1 MAAPRP
7 EEMTREEQWAH
18 IASEMEALTLESKR
32 IVEQRRAGIAAFAA
46 RTRARP
52 FTQFWSVSTTDAPI
66 TMAAAAGD
74 AGRLEELLLQG
85 VDPEDPDDGGVP
97 PLLLACD
104 FGIGDE
110 KPTPGHIEC
119 VELLLD
125 AGASPHWG
133 AWEGEPTPLHL
144 ASIGGPGAVEMVCLL
159 LDAGADVNAESDKST
174 PLVFACGLNCAHPDT
189 IEELLWAGA
198 AVDARGAKC
207 SPLEELMGGSM
218 DQRRQRIVPL
228 LLRAGAS
235 IPIQTLESFR
245 WTSWGRPP
253 VAKAVYSY
261 LQRILDTPGGFD
273 SYVQIHLR
281 ALAGMLAPKL
291 GLPTELARIVV
302 EFWHEHLGFYEVPY
316 DLMVRAD
323 RDAALPAALA
333 DAQRILAHERF
344 LRSIPPDR
352 RRAMEAESQRL
363 RDARA
368 EAAAHQR
375 RGDFVEA
382 QRAMHRAIPPE
393 VLQAMNRE
401 SLGGL

>member
-1 MAAPRP
+1 M
-7 EEMTREEQWAH
+7 
-18 IASEMEALTLESKR
+18 
-32 IVEQRRAGIAAFAA
+32 
-46 RTRARP
+46 
-52 FTQFWSVSTTDAPI
+52 
-66 TMAAAAGD
+66 
-74 AGRLEELLLQG
+74 
-85 VDPEDPDDGGVP
+85 
-97 PLLLACD
+97 
-104 FGIGDE
+104 
-110 KPTPGHIEC
+110 
-119 VELLLD
+119 
-125 AGASPHWG
+125 
-133 AWEGEPTPLHL
+133 
-144 ASIGGPGAVEMVCLL
+144 EMVCLL

-174 PLVFACGLNCAHPDT
+174 PLGFACGQIGAHPDT
-189 IEELLWAGA
+189 SEELLAAGA

-207 SPLEELMGGSM
+207 APLEELMGGSM
-218 DQRRQRIVPL
+218 DRQRQRIVPL

-235 IPIQTLESFR
+235 IPIKTLEAFR

-261 LQRILDTPGGFD
+261 LQRILDTPGGFN
-273 SYVQIHLR
+273 SYEKIHLR
-281 ALAGMLAPKL
+281 ALARMLAPKL
-291 GLPTELARIVV
+291 GLPTELARIIV

-333 DAQRILAHERF
+333 DARRVLAHERF

-382 QRAMHRAIPPE
+382 QRAMHRAIPSE
-393 VLQAMNRE
+393 VLQAMDRE
-401 SLGGL
+401 SLGGP

>member
-1 MAAPRP
+1 MAAPLSV
-7 EEMTREEQWAH
+7 A
-18 IASEMEALTLESKR
+18 R
-32 IVEQRRAGIAAFAA
+32 IVAEYEAGVAEFAA
-46 RTRARP
+46 QTQARP
-52 FTQFWSVSTTDAPI
+52 FTQVTKISTIDEPYRL
-66 TMAAAAGD
+66 AAAAGD
-74 AGRLEELLLQG
+74 AGRLAELLLQG

-144 ASIGGPGAVEMVCLL
+144 ACIGSSRAVEMVCLL

-174 PLVFACGLNCAHPDT
+174 PLGFACGLNCAHPDT
-189 IEELLWAGA
+189 IEELLAAGA

-218 DQRRQRIVPL
+218 DRQRQRIVPL

-235 IPIQTLESFR
+235 IPIQTLEGIR

-253 VAKAVYSY
+253 VAKAVCSY
-261 LQRILDTPGGFD
+261 LQRILDTPGGFT
-273 SYVQIHLR
+273 SYEQIHLR
-281 ALAGMLAPKL
+281 ALARMLAPKL
-291 GLPTELARIVV
+291 GLPTELASIVV
-302 EFWHEHLGFYEVPY
+302 SFWHEHLGFYEVPC

-333 DAQRILAHERF
+333 DAQRILDQGLL
-344 LRSIPPDR
+344 LRSLRPDV
-352 RRAMEAESQRL
+352 RRAREAESQQV

-375 RGDFVEA
+375 RGNFAEA
-382 QRAMHRAIPPE
+382 YQARLRSMPRLGAMLVSPE
-393 VLQAMNRE
+393 
-401 SLGGL
+401 GF

>member
-32 IVEQRRAGIAAFAA
+32 IVERRRAGIAAFAA

-119 VELLLD
+119 VELLLG
-125 AGASPHWG
+125 AGASPHVTTYE
-133 AWEGEPTPLHL
+133 AELTPLHL
-144 ASIGGPGAVEMVCLL
+144 ACIGSSRAVEMVRLL
-159 LDAGADVNAESDKST
+159 LDAGADVNAVGSDNTT
-174 PLVFACGLNCAHPDT
+174 PLGFACFLNGAHPDT
-189 IEELLWAGA
+189 IEELLAAGA
-198 AVDARGAKC
+198 AVDARRA
-207 SPLEELMGGSM
+207 SRSSLQMLMCYGSM
-218 DQRRQRIVPL
+218 DRQRQRIVPL

-235 IPIQTLESFR
+235 IPIRALEALR
-245 WTSWGRPP
+245 WTSFGRPP

-261 LQRILDTPGGFD
+261 LQRILDTPGGFT
-273 SYVQIHLR
+273 SYEQIHLR
-281 ALAGMLAPKL
+281 ALAKMLAPKL
-291 GLPTELARIVV
+291 GLPTELASIVV
-302 EFWHEHLGFYEVPY
+302 SFWHEHLGFYEVPC

-333 DAQRILAHERF
+333 DAQRILDQGLL
-344 LRSIPPDR
+344 LRSLRPDV
-352 RRAMEAESQRL
+352 RRAREAESQQV

-375 RGDFVEA
+375 RGNFAEA
-382 QRAMHRAIPPE
+382 YQARLRSMPRLGAMLVSPE
-393 VLQAMNRE
+393 
-401 SLGGL
+401 GY

>member
-1 MAAPRP
+1 MAAPLSV
-7 EEMTREEQWAH
+7 A
-18 IASEMEALTLESKR
+18 R
-32 IVEQRRAGIAAFAA
+32 IVADYEAGVAEFAA
-46 RTRARP
+46 RTQARP
-52 FTQFWSVSTTDAPI
+52 FTQITKISTIDEPYRL
-66 TMAAAAGD
+66 AAAAGD
-74 AGRLEELLLQG
+74 AGRLAELLQG
-85 VDPEDPDDGGVP
+85 VDPDYPDDSCVVP

-119 VELLLD
+119 VELLLG
-125 AGASPHWG
+125 AGASPHVTTYE
-133 AWEGEPTPLHL
+133 AELTPLHL
-144 ASIGGPGAVEMVCLL
+144 ACIGSSRAVDMVRLL
-159 LDAGADVNAESDKST
+159 LDAGADVNAVGSDNTT
-174 PLVFACGLNCAHPDT
+174 PLGFACFLNGAHPDT
-189 IEELLWAGA
+189 IEELLAAGA

-218 DQRRQRIVPL
+218 DRQRQRIVPL

-235 IPIQTLESFR
+235 IPIRALEALR
-245 WTSWGRPP
+245 WTSFGRPP

-323 RDAALPAALA
+323 RDAALPALLA
-333 DAQRILAHERF
+333 DARRVLAHKRH
-344 LRSIPPDR
+344 LLSIPPDR

-375 RGDFVEA
+375 NRNFAEA
-382 QRAMHRAIPPE
+382 KQAWFRSIPP
-393 VLQAMNRE
+393 LGAMLVSPE
-401 SLGGL
+401 GY

>member
-1 MAAPRP
+1 MAAPLSV
-7 EEMTREEQWAH
+7 A
-18 IASEMEALTLESKR
+18 R
-32 IVEQRRAGIAAFAA
+32 IVAEYEAGVAEFAA
-46 RTRARP
+46 RTQARP
-52 FTQFWSVSTTDAPI
+52 FTQITKISTIDEPYRL
-66 TMAAAAGD
+66 AAAAGD
-74 AGRLEELLLQG
+74 AGRLAELLQG
-85 VDPEDPDDGGVP
+85 VDPDYPDDSCIVP

-119 VELLLD
+119 VKLLLEL
-125 AGASPHWG
+125 GASPHVTTYG
-133 AWEGEPTPLHL
+133 AELTPLHL
-144 ASIGGPGAVEMVCLL
+144 ACIGSSRAVDMVRLL
-159 LDAGADVNAESDKST
+159 LDAGADVNALGSDNTT
-174 PLVFACGLNCAHPDT
+174 PLGFACFLNGAHPDT
-189 IEELLWAGA
+189 IEELLAAGA
-198 AVDARGAKC
+198 AVDAGGIGNR
-207 SPLEELMGGSM
+207 SPLQVLMYFGAM
-218 DQRRQRIVPL
+218 DRQRQRIVPL

-235 IPIQTLESFR
+235 IPIRALEALR
-245 WTSWGRPP
+245 WTSFGRPP

-261 LQRILDTPGGFD
+261 LQRILDTPGGFN
-273 SYVQIHLR
+273 SYEQIHLR
-281 ALAGMLAPKL
+281 ALTGMFAPKL
-291 GLPTELARIVV
+291 RLPTELARIVV

-323 RDAALPAALA
+323 RDAALPALLA
-333 DAQRILAHERF
+333 DARRVLAHKRH
-344 LRSIPPDR
+344 LLSIPPDR

-401 SLGGL
+401 SLGGP